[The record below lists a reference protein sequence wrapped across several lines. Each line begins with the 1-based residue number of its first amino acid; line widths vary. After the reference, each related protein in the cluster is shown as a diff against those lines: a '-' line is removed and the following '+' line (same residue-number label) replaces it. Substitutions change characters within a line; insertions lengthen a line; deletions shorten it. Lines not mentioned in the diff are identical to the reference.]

1 MRATDALSKLE
12 HLIPAAVSSWRHTL
26 PLVDSGTRDL
36 LEKHI
41 LVTATRLLGPD
52 WERRLLLPPPP
63 RKLASGALKL
73 GAVHFDKEL
82 YPFGLASKE
91 LLQGLGIFGR
101 SGAGKTNTVFVL
113 LRELARK
120 GIPFLFLDWKRT
132 CRHLLPTLG
141 RKARVYTPG
150 RNLSPFS
157 FNPLVPP
164 PGVERGVY
172 IAQLID
178 VLGSAY
184 TLGDAAKSVL
194 QQAIHRTHEE
204 ARSCPTFKDVERTLV
219 AMTVQGRAIGWKSSA
234 LRAIQSLALVE
245 APQGQRTDQEGMVSQ
260 LTKGNTVLE
269 LDGLSQSARKFL
281 PPMLLLWIFQHQL
294 ARSEREKLRLV
305 VIVEEAHHLLYRQEN
320 RTEETLMNKMLRQC
334 RELGIGFVIVDQH
347 PHLISSAALGN
358 IYTSICLNL
367 KEPSDISRAGAI
379 SALSKEDHGHLLRLP
394 IGQGIVKLQ
403 DRWPKP
409 FLVTFPDAGVD
420 KGAVSDSSLL
430 RYSGGLGA
438 RSGVPP
444 GTEGF
449 LARVRRVRLGD
460 PVLQGDGIGFLMD
473 CVCHPTDPV
482 RVRYKRLGLSV
493 DRGNRA
499 KNRLIQTG
507 LIEGATVPVG
517 RTRKLILRP
526 TRQAKDLLHI
536 SASSTPE
543 SVEHEFWKQHYAEKL
558 RLAGYLVEI
567 EAPRHGGRADVVAK
581 AGGLRIA
588 VEIETGKSDVISN
601 VRNCLR
607 SKFDQVVVITTRP
620 ETRPKIEAQMANEG
634 LLIRGR
640 TSVCSGDTFRPRTTA
655 VGITE

>member
-536 SASSTPE
+536 SASSKPE